1 MSLTTSLAI
10 FFIIWWV
17 VLFAVLPWGIRSQA
31 ESGEVVPGSDPGAP
45 AMPKLKSKLVWT
57 TLVAAIVFG
66 LFEVIY
72 LYRLVSLDDLATLFG
87 LLRRR

>member
-1 MSLTTSLAI
+1 MSLATSLAI

-45 AMPKLKSKLVWT
+45 AFPKLKSKLVWT

-66 LFEVIY
+66 LFQAIY
-72 LYRLVSLDDLATLFG
+72 RYRLVSLDDLTSLWG
-87 LLRRR
+87 LLR

>member
-1 MSLTTSLAI
+1 MSLTTSIAI

-17 VLFAVLPWGIRSQA
+17 GLFAVLPWGIRSQA

-66 LFEVIY
+66 LFVVIY
-72 LYRLVSLDDLATLFG
+72 LYRLVRLDDLETLFG